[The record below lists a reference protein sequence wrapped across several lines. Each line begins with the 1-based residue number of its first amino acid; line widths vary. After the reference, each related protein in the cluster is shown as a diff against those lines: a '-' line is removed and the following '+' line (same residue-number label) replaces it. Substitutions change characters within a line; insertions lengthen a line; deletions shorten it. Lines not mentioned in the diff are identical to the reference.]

1 MKITYKGNLL
11 IGFGVSLL
19 ILLLSSV
26 ASYVSIQNLLKN
38 SGLVN
43 QTNEVIFEMEQVVA
57 SLVDAESGQRGYL
70 LTQDVRYLEYY
81 EVAQRRAVTSIER
94 VKELTL
100 DDPIQQKSIADLQS
114 VVASRV
120 AVLQQVIDV
129 WESTD
134 KLDTGHL
141 DTGKGYMDMV
151 RSRVSEIEGRAK
163 VQLANRTGKQK
174 QFATYTPLLIIV
186 ASLIAIFI
194 TSLFYLRI
202 NTDLTRRMSLQREL
216 QAKDEETRKRIDVI
230 KNMTDDIARGDYSV
244 RLSDTTTDALGSV
257 AASLNVMVDSL
268 EGSFNLLSEK
278 EWLQA
283 GVASLNEVIIGE
295 DDINKLSQNILDFV
309 CTYINGHA
317 GALYLLEQGQLHLH
331 AGYAYV
337 AEQSRSSFSLGDG
350 LIGQAVASGSIKELK
365 NISAHQISIKFTTGE
380 AHPKHVIALP
390 VYDGRTPKGGL
401 EIASLDTFSPHHL
414 EFIKHSVHSIG
425 VAISAA
431 QSRARLQEL
440 LEETQSQAE
449 ELQAQHRELESVNSD
464 LEIKTERLQ
473 ASEEEL
479 RVQQEELRQANQ
491 ELEEHSQLLE
501 DRNQLITERT
511 IEVQNKAEELAQ
523 SARYKSEFLANMS
536 HELRT
541 PLNSILLLSRLMSEN
556 MEGNLT
562 GDQVEYASVIETSG
576 KGLLLLIDEILDL
589 SKIESGKMSLDLNLE
604 SVQGIV
610 KDMESMFT
618 LVANEKGLEFVTS
631 IAPDVPEEIHTDK
644 MRLEQIIRNLIS
656 NALKFTAQGH
666 VSLSFAGD
674 KSDASVLN
682 ITVKDTGIGVPPEKQ
697 QLIFEAFQQA
707 DGSTQRKYGGTGLGL
722 SISRELVKLLGG
734 EIAVSSEI
742 GIGSE
747 FVIRLPLNGPADISS
762 QQQPDNILPEQMPA
776 EVTQA
781 SNVDRKYLSTVIPDA
796 IPDDRDQISA
806 QDKVILI
813 IEDDVSFAKSLLEYT
828 RKQGYK
834 GVVGVRGDEAIDLA
848 RSFSPLGILL
858 DIQLPVKSGWEVM
871 EELKS
876 DPQTRHIP
884 VHVMS
889 SHSVKKESLLK
900 GAVDFIDK
908 PVAFDRMQDIF
919 KKIEYVLTHHPK
931 KVLIVEEN
939 SRHALAL
946 SHFLKTFDIKL
957 EVNNGVDDAIT
968 SLKRNDVDC
977 VVLDMGI
984 PDQHSYDMLEEI
996 KRLPEFES
1004 LPIIVFTGKSLSRS
1018 EEVRIKKYADSIVVK
1033 TAHSYKRI
1041 LDEVALFLHLVEG
1054 GDPVKRKINK
1064 SGSLDDLLNGKTI
1077 LIADDDVR
1085 NIFSL
1090 TKAMENY
1097 NVNVVTAIDGK
1108 DALKQL
1114 DKHPR
1119 VDVVLMDMMM
1129 PEMDGYQST
1138 AEIRKD
1144 PRFKNLPII
1153 AVTAKAMMGDREKC
1167 INAGASD
1174 YITKPV
1180 DFDQLLSLLRVWLYE
1195 RG

>member
-19 ILLLSSV
+19 ILLLSSF

-38 SGLVN
+38 SDLVAR
-43 QTNEVIFEMEQVVA
+43 TNEVIFEMEQVVA
-57 SLVDAESGQRGYL
+57 SLVNAESGQRGYL
-70 LTQDVRYLEYY
+70 LTQDARYLEYY
-81 EVAQRRAVTSIER
+81 EVAQRRAFESVQR
-94 VKELTL
+94 ARDLTL
-100 DDPIQQKSIADLQS
+100 DDPVQQKSIADLNS
-114 VVASRV
+114 VVSSRV
-120 AVLQQVIDV
+120 GMLRQVIDTR
-129 WESTD
+129 EA
-134 KLDTGHL
+134 TGELAVAHL
-141 DTGKGYMDMV
+141 DTGKNYMDMV
-151 RSRVSEIEGRAK
+151 RSRVDEVTGRAK
-163 VQLANRTGKQK
+163 VELASRIGKQE
-174 QFATYTPLLIIV
+174 QFATYTPVLIIV

-194 TSLFYLRI
+194 TSLFYVRI
-202 NTDLTRRMSLQREL
+202 NADLVRRTELQRQL

-230 KNMTDDIARGDYSV
+230 KSMTDDIAQGDYSV
-244 RLSDTTTDALGSV
+244 RLTDKIPDALGSV
-257 AASLNVMVDSL
+257 AGSLNVMADSL
-268 EGSFNLLSEK
+268 QHSFNLLSEK

-283 GVASLNEVIIGE
+283 GIASLNEVIIGE
-295 DDINKLSQNILDFV
+295 DDIDKLSQNILDFV

-317 GALYLLEQGQLHLH
+317 GALYLLEHDQLRFN

-337 AEQSRSSFSLGDG
+337 AEQSRSSFRLGDG
-350 LIGQAVASGSIKELK
+350 LIGQAVASGSIKELRD
-365 NISAHQISIKFTTGE
+365 ISAHHISIKFTTGE
-380 AHPKHVIALP
+380 LNPKHVIALP
-390 VYDGRTPKGGL
+390 VFDGRTPKGGL
-401 EIASLDTFSPHHL
+401 EIASLDTFSSHHL
-414 EFIKHSVHSIG
+414 EFIKHSAHSIG
-425 VAISAA
+425 VAISAV
-431 QSRARLQEL
+431 QSRVRLQEL

-449 ELQAQHRELESVNSD
+449 ELQAQHRELEAVNSD

-501 DRNQLITERT
+501 DRNQLITERN
-511 IEVQNKAEELAQ
+511 IEIQNKAEELAQ

-562 GDQVEYASVIETSG
+562 SDQVEYASVIETSG

-589 SKIESGKMSLDLNLE
+589 SKIESGKMSLELGAE

-618 LVANEKGLEFVTS
+618 PVANEKGLAFVTS
-631 IAPDVPEEIHTDK
+631 IAADVPETIHTDK
-644 MRLEQIIRNLIS
+644 MRLEQIIRNLLS
-656 NALKFTAQGH
+656 NALKFTDRGH
-666 VSLSFAGD
+666 VALNFFCD
-674 KSDASVLN
+674 KSDASMLN

-734 EIAVSSEI
+734 EIAVASEVDV
-742 GIGSE
+742 GSE
-747 FVIRLPLNGPADISS
+747 FVIRLPLSGPTNQLAQHQDPVPPR
-762 QQQPDNILPEQMPA
+762 QLPVEAA
-776 EVTQA
+776 ESAV
-781 SNVDRKYLSTVIPDA
+781 VDQTYLSAVIPDD
-796 IPDDRDQISA
+796 IPDDRADIEEK
-806 QDKVILI
+806 DKVILI
-813 IEDDVSFAKSLLEYT
+813 IEDDVGFAKSLLDYT

-834 GVVGVRGDEAIDLA
+834 GVVGVRGDEAVDLA
-848 RSFSPLGILL
+848 RRFSPLGILL

-876 DPQTRHIP
+876 DAQTRHIP

-889 SHSVKKESLLK
+889 SHSMKKESLLK

-908 PVAFDRMQDIF
+908 PIAFDRMQEIF

-939 SRHALAL
+939 SKHAMAL
-946 SHFLKTFDIKL
+946 SYFLKTFDIKL
-957 EVNNGVDDAIT
+957 EVNSGVGDAIT
-968 SLKRNDVDC
+968 SLKRQDVDC

-984 PDQHSYDMLEEI
+984 PDQHSYDMLEEL
-996 KRLPEFES
+996 KRLPEFEN

-1054 GDPVKRKINK
+1054 GDPVRTRLTKT
-1064 SGSLDDLLNGKTI
+1064 GSLDDVLSGKTI

-1097 NVNVVTAIDGK
+1097 NLNVVTAIDGK

-1114 DKHPR
+1114 ESHPR

-1138 AEIRKD
+1138 AEIRKN